1 MPFFLKHR
9 KMCHLYISLLPKS
22 HFNSYKSLTD
32 CQNYFVRNPPTAH
45 KLVQRPEN
53 KWMKDNKIQKQE
65 NNRFNKKIK

>member
-1 MPFFLKHR
+1 M
-9 KMCHLYISLLPKS
+9 PKS

-45 KLVQRPEN
+45 KLVRRPEN